1 MKNIKNFTKS
11 VKILCG
17 ALAAATVL
25 GGCSSASQTQTA
37 AEPTPTQAPT
47 VETQENTQDY
57 VPTSGGELYLTIP
70 NTTNLDPYT
79 TVNNDMREFLNLIY
93 DRPINV
99 EADGSFSAGLIESWQ
114 VDESKTVFTFN
125 VRQGVT
131 FHDGTALTAQTLVS
145 CMDRV
150 LGYTR
155 NVPAQTAQDDTQ
167 GEEDS
172 EDATN
177 TEGEDTGAP
186 EDSNDA
192 PVVNSNPNRYTK
204 YNDYVSSYSAT
215 DEYTIELTMNKAG
228 NSGLYFMTF
237 PVMTAAGNGTGAYV
251 YDSSTDEGIY
261 LKANENWWKKSPYI
275 KSVFGKF
282 ITNED
287 EKISLYQQSIADMV
301 ITDSQSISKIWSS
314 SNTTVTDYLT
324 NYYDCIVPSLYNGSL
339 KDENVRKAISYAI
352 DRREIISTVLLN
364 HAEAAEMPISP
375 DFYAYDVKY
384 KLYEHDV
391 DMAKSILREAGYK
404 TSEEEEG
411 QQITL
416 RMIVPYEIGDE
427 YRVDVAQNIAN
438 QLSEIGIDCQI
449 EKLGAAEYRQKLINV
464 DFDLAYCSYYLDQDP
479 DVSFMLKTDASAN
492 YGHVA
497 NSELDAILDACAA
510 SCETDEVKENYAA
523 LQQYFLDKVPQ
534 IGLFF
539 KMDCLVSE
547 NSVKGINSNVYE
559 EYVYSGISA
568 WSIEN
573 K

>member
-17 ALAAATVL
+17 ALAAAIVL

-37 AEPTPTQAPT
+37 AETTPSQAPT

-99 EADGSFSAGLIESWQ
+99 EADGSFSAGLIESWS

-131 FHDGTALTAQTLVS
+131 FHDGTALTAQTIVS

-155 NVPAQTAQDDTQ
+155 NVPTQVTEGDTAGEDGSGDTS
-167 GEEDS
+167 GDTTS
-172 EDATN
+172 GDT
-177 TEGEDTGAP
+177 TGEDTTTA
-186 EDSNDA
+186 A

-261 LKANENWWKKSPYI
+261 LKANENWWKKAPYI

-287 EKISLYQQSIADMV
+287 EKISLYQQSIAD
-301 ITDSQSISKIWSS
+301 
-314 SNTTVTDYLT
+314 L
-324 NYYDCIVPSLYNGSL
+324 SL
-339 KDENVRKAISYAI
+339 IHI
-352 DRREIISTVLLN
+352 
-364 HAEAAEMPISP
+364 
-375 DFYAYDVKY
+375 
-384 KLYEHDV
+384 
-391 DMAKSILREAGYK
+391 
-404 TSEEEEG
+404 
-411 QQITL
+411 
-416 RMIVPYEIGDE
+416 
-427 YRVDVAQNIAN
+427 
-438 QLSEIGIDCQI
+438 
-449 EKLGAAEYRQKLINV
+449 
-464 DFDLAYCSYYLDQDP
+464 
-479 DVSFMLKTDASAN
+479 
-492 YGHVA
+492 
-497 NSELDAILDACAA
+497 
-510 SCETDEVKENYAA
+510 
-523 LQQYFLDKVPQ
+523 
-534 IGLFF
+534 
-539 KMDCLVSE
+539 
-547 NSVKGINSNVYE
+547 
-559 EYVYSGISA
+559 
-568 WSIEN
+568 
-573 K
+573 